1 MLILTRRPRQVVMVG
16 RDVQIM
22 VLDIAGDRVRLGIT
36 APRELKVLR
45 QGTKPPPPRPPRHE
59 IPARPFRGS
68 AELLEAQGP
77 LSRGRRRSH
86 SRSHAAPASLSAG

>member
-36 APRELKVLR
+36 APREIRVLR
-45 QGTKPPPPRPPRHE
+45 QEPKRY
-59 IPARPFRGS
+59 
-68 AELLEAQGP
+68 
-77 LSRGRRRSH
+77 
-86 SRSHAAPASLSAG
+86 PASPGQQ

>member
-36 APRELKVLR
+36 APRELKVVR
-45 QGTKPPPPRPPRHE
+45 HGTKP
-59 IPARPFRGS
+59 S
-68 AELLEAQGP
+68 
-77 LSRGRRRSH
+77 
-86 SRSHAAPASLSAG
+86 PASPTQP

>member
-45 QGTKPPPPRPPRHE
+45 QEAKPSP
-59 IPARPFRGS
+59 
-68 AELLEAQGP
+68 
-77 LSRGRRRSH
+77 
-86 SRSHAAPASLSAG
+86 AAPTLP